1 MTSATRRVV
10 ITGMGAITAAGAGVQ
25 ALWEAAREGRS
36 GVSEL
41 RFPRY
46 PRQRV
51 SRSAHISGFDP
62 AAHLSEQELKTTD
75 RFAQLALVAAEEA
88 MRHAGLDT
96 QAPLG
101 ARCGA
106 IIGSGIGGA
115 WTSDDGHYNFYM
127 HDARPDLLAI
137 AKVMPN
143 AAASQ
148 VSMRYGARGPSLAI
162 SSACASGT
170 QSVGYGLQMIR
181 SGMADMM
188 LVGGS
193 EALLTPASFRAW
205 EALRV
210 MAPQACRPFSDKR
223 NGMVLGEGAAVLV
236 IEELD
241 HALARGAT
249 PLAEVAGYG
258 TTSDA
263 GDLLRPTV
271 EGPAAA
277 MAAALADAGLA
288 PEEIGYVNAHGTG
301 TVLNDI
307 AESDALRRVFGAGV
321 ETLAVSSTKPIHG
334 HALGAA
340 GAIELAITVRALL
353 DDIAPPTIN
362 WLEADPKCLADP
374 VPNTARPTRID
385 AALSNSFAFGGIN
398 ATIAIRKVR
407 ADGRG

>member
-1 MTSATRRVV
+1 MTSANRRVV
-10 ITGMGAITAAGAGVQ
+10 ITGMGAITAAGTGVQ
-25 ALWEAAREGRS
+25 ALWEAARDGRS
-36 GVSEL
+36 GVGEL
-41 RFPRY
+41 RFARY

-51 SRSAHISGFDP
+51 SRSAHITGFEP
-62 AAHLSEQELKTTD
+62 SAHLSEQELKTTD
-75 RFAQLALVAAEEA
+75 RFAQLALVAADEA
-88 MRHAGLDT
+88 LRQAGLDT
-96 QAPLG
+96 QGPLG
-101 ARCGA
+101 ARCGT

-115 WTSDDGHYNFYM
+115 WTSDDGHYNFYV

-148 VSMRYGARGPSLAI
+148 ISIRYGARGPSLAI

-181 SGMADMM
+181 AGLADTM

-210 MAPQACRPFSDKR
+210 MAPEACRPFSEKR

-241 HALARGAT
+241 HALKRGAT
-249 PLAEVAGYG
+249 PLAELVGYG

-263 GDLLRPTV
+263 ADLLRPTV
-271 EGPAAA
+271 EGPATAIA
-277 MAAALADAGLA
+277 GALADAGLA
-288 PEEIGYVNAHGTG
+288 PQDIGYVNAHGTG

-307 AESDALRRVFGAGV
+307 AESEALRQVFGAHV
-321 ETLAVSSTKPIHG
+321 EGLAVSSTKPIHG

-340 GAIELAITVRALL
+340 GAIELVITVEALRSG
-353 DDIAPPTIN
+353 IAPPTIN
-362 WLEADPKCLADP
+362 WLGPDPKCLADP
-374 VPNTARPTRID
+374 VANTAQARQID

-398 ATIAIRKVR
+398 ATVAIRKV
-407 ADGRG
+407 

>member
-1 MTSATRRVV
+1 MTAASRRVV
-10 ITGMGAITAAGAGVQ
+10 VTGLGAITAAGSGVP

-36 GVSEL
+36 GVSDFRL
-41 RFPRY
+41 DRY

-51 SRSAHISGFDP
+51 TRAAHIAGFDP

-75 RFAQLALVAAEEA
+75 RFAQFALVAADEA
-88 MRHAGLDT
+88 LKHAGLDT
-96 QAPLG
+96 GAPLG
-101 ARCGA
+101 PRFGA
-106 IIGSGIGGA
+106 IIGSGIGGS
-115 WTSDDGHYNFYM
+115 WTNDDGHYAFYVTET
-127 HDARPDLLAI
+127 RTDLLTI

-148 VSMRYGARGPSLAI
+148 ISMRYGLRGPSLAI

-181 SGMADMM
+181 AGMADAM

-193 EALLTPASFRAW
+193 EALLTPATFRAW

-210 MAPQACRPFSDKR
+210 LAPETCRPFSDKR

-236 IEELD
+236 IEELE
-241 HALARGAT
+241 HALKRGAT
-249 PLAEVAGYG
+249 PLAEIAGYG

-277 MAAALADAGLA
+277 MADALADAGLA
-288 PEEIGYVNAHGTG
+288 PRDIGYVNAHGTG

-307 AESDALRRVFGAGV
+307 SESEALRQVFGAHIGEV
-321 ETLAVSSTKPIHG
+321 SVSSTKPIHG

-340 GAIELAITVRALL
+340 GAIELAITVQALR
-353 DDIAPPTIN
+353 DNIAPPTIN
-362 WLEADPKCLADP
+362 WLGPDPKCLAAP
-374 VPNTARPTRID
+374 VPNTAQARQID

-398 ATIAIRKVR
+398 ATIAIRKV
-407 ADGRG
+407 